1 MPKAEDRPFYKWVIV
16 AVFFVVSTIMY
27 GTQTS
32 FGVFLKSISGE
43 FGLARGAT
51 SAIFSVQNVFGAA
64 LSFGGG
70 WSVDKYGPRLTVF
83 FIGLSTGLSLLLTSQ
98 TNALWQLFITYSLLF
113 GVIGSTYTTIM
124 STISRWFGKNR
135 GLALGIA
142 GLGIG
147 LGPMII
153 APFST
158 YLIGSF
164 DWRMAYIILGAIA
177 WVFILPLSQLLRRS
191 PTDIKARVRIVESGS
206 DEKDMQ
212 PPENDG
218 GPVSELTL
226 RGAIRTRS
234 FWFFSISWLLTSFC
248 FMMVMIHVVPHAT
261 DIGIPPM
268 QAATILSVIGGC
280 VIAGR
285 LIIGKVSDNIG
296 RKVTTAACALCT
308 ALAMIWLNWA
318 QDLTMLYIFAAV
330 FGLFHGG
337 FDTIIAA
344 LIGDTFGVRNIGM
357 IMGSLQVTFGL
368 GMVVGSALAGVLFD
382 INQSYFVAFLIGA
395 AAMFIVSL
403 LISLTRREIG

>member
-1 MPKAEDRPFYKWVIV
+1 MLKAEERPFNKWVIV
-16 AVFFVVSTIMY
+16 AIFFVVSTIMY

-32 FGVFLKSISGE
+32 FGVFFKSISGE
-43 FGLARGAT
+43 FDLARGAT

-70 WSVDKYGPRLTVF
+70 WAVDKYGPRLTVF

-124 STISRWFGKNR
+124 STVSRWFDKNR

-153 APFST
+153 APFAT

-164 DWRMAYIILGAIA
+164 NWRMAYIILGAIA
-177 WVFILPLSQLLRRS
+177 WVFILPLSQLLRRR
-191 PTDIKARVRIVESGS
+191 PTDIKAKVRSEQSGS
-206 DEKDMQ
+206 REKDM
-212 PPENDG
+212 PPSENNG
-218 GPVSELTL
+218 SSMSELTL

-248 FMMVMIHVVPHAT
+248 FMMVMIHIVPHAT
-261 DIGIPPM
+261 DIGIPAM
-268 QAATILSVIGGC
+268 QSATILSVIGGC
-280 VIAGR
+280 MIAGR
-285 LIIGKVSDNIG
+285 VIIGKVSDNIG
-296 RKVTTAACALCT
+296 RKVTSIACALCT
-308 ALAMIWLNWA
+308 ALAMIWLIWA

-330 FGLFHGG
+330 YGLFHGG
-337 FDTIIAA
+337 FDTIVAA
-344 LIGDTFGVRNIGM
+344 LISDTFGMRNIGM

-368 GMVVGSALAGVLFD
+368 GMVVGPALAGVLFD
-382 INQSYFVAFLIGA
+382 INQNYFMAFLIGA
-395 AAMFIVSL
+395 AAMFIVSI
-403 LISLTRREIG
+403 LISLTRREIV